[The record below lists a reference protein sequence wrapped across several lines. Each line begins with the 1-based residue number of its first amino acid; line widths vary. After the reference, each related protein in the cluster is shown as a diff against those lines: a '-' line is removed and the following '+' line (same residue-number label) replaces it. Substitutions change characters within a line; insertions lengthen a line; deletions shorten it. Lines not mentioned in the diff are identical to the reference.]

1 MQASAVDKV
10 ANYNCT
16 ILDVAKVTIGDN
28 CFMAPNVAIYTA
40 GHPIYPDVRSAMWV
54 YGKEVTFGDNVW
66 IGGNTVICPGVHIG
80 SNVIIGA
87 GSVVTKDIP
96 DWAVAAKNFAP
107 MPNVRVGLVVRTT
120 EKSVTRGWE
129 YY

>member
-40 GHPIYPDVRSAMWV
+40 GHPIYPDVRSAMWE

-66 IGGNTVICPGVHIG
+66 IGGNIVICPGVHIG
-80 SNVIIGA
+80 SNAIIEVLLQRISQTGQLQRKIH
-87 GSVVTKDIP
+87 VRY
-96 DWAVAAKNFAP
+96 FA
-107 MPNVRVGLVVRTT
+107 
-120 EKSVTRGWE
+120 
-129 YY
+129 